1 MLAADDA
8 RVEHG
13 EQEGGERAKHEVH
26 GEVVDG
32 QAAAR
37 NRGAKD
43 VYLDGGNDV
52 AGVDKVDE
60 GADLEL
66 VADTDVREGRGAVHV
81 EGVRGSGGDEHE
93 FPAQNK
99 RKHDSQPSTR
109 LLVLVMRISRHSF
122 V

>member
-1 MLAADDA
+1 MLQRGTCLHPVHSLLAADDA

-13 EQEGGERAKHEVH
+13 EEEGGEGAKHEVH

-43 VYLDGGNDV
+43 VDLDDGDDV
-52 AGVDKVDE
+52 AGVDEVNE

-66 VADTDVREGRGAVHV
+66 VADASVREGR
-81 EGVRGSGGDEHE
+81 RC
-93 FPAQNK
+93 
-99 RKHDSQPSTR
+99 
-109 LLVLVMRISRHSF
+109 
-122 V
+122 